1 MVGYLR
7 LAGVLFAL
15 DGEKPFSKSIE
26 FYQSYPGHAMDIAKM
41 LAKFGQEREQIEEA
55 IITLDVWLQGVVGVV
70 VAARMDDSRQET
82 WSAAGEQE

>member
-41 LAKFGQEREQIEEA
+41 LAKFGQEREQIEE
-55 IITLDVWLQGVVGVV
+55 G
-70 VAARMDDSRQET
+70 S
-82 WSAAGEQE
+82 